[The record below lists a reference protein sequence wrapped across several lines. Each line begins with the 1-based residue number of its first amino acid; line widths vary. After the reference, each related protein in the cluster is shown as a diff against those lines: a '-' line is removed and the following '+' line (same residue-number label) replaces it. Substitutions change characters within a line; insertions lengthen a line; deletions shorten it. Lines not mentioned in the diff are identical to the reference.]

1 MKQFLEVGK
10 INNTHGIKGELKMQ
24 LWCDDINY
32 LKQFKTLY
40 FDDNGQKSVNVLS
53 VRPQKNLAII
63 KLKGIDTIEQAE

>member
-10 INNTHGIKGELKMQ
+10 LNNTHGIKGELKMQ

-40 FDDNGQKSVNVLS
+40 FDDDGQKSINVLS
-53 VRPQKNLAII
+53 VRPQKILLLSN
-63 KLKGIDTIEQAE
+63 

>member
-10 INNTHGIKGELKMQ
+10 LNNTHGIKGELKMQ

-40 FDDNGQKSVNVLS
+40 FDDNGQKSVDVL
-53 VRPQKNLAII
+53 
-63 KLKGIDTIEQAE
+63 